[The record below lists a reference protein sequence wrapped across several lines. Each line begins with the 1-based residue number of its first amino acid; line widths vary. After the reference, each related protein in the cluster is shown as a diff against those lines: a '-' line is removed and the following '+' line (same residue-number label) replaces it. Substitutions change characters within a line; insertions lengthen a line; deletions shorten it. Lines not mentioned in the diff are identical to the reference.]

1 MQAATR
7 RARATPQSP
16 RRPRAEGPRLSRI
29 YNFSS
34 GPAMLPEEVLQI
46 AQQELLSWHG
56 RGYSIME
63 TSHRSEEFVAIMTE
77 TEQLLRSLLAIP
89 PNYQVLLLQGGAHLQ
104 FSMVPLNL
112 LGAKFHADY
121 LLTGIWSEKAL
132 QEARR
137 FCNVNVAADNAQN
150 GRKSLP
156 QQREL
161 KLDPGAAYL
170 HYCSNETINGLE
182 FSYVPDAGEVPVVAD
197 MSSHFLSRPL
207 DVGRFGL
214 IYAGAQKNFGPA
226 GLTVVIVREDLVGH
240 CSPRWPTMLDYK
252 THADAHSSYN
262 TPPTYSVYIANLVLK
277 WLQSQGGISGIEQRN
292 IEKAA
297 LLYAA
302 IDKSGF
308 YSNPVEARD
317 RSRMNVPFSLVNP
330 NLDKI
335 FLSEAAERGLVQLK
349 GHRLVGGMRA
359 SIYNAMPVA
368 GVQALVDFMRDFE
381 RRHG

>member
-1 MQAATR
+1 
-7 RARATPQSP
+7 
-16 RRPRAEGPRLSRI
+16 
-29 YNFSS
+29 
-34 GPAMLPEEVLQI
+34 
-46 AQQELLSWHG
+46 
-56 RGYSIME
+56 
-63 TSHRSEEFVAIMTE
+63 
-77 TEQLLRSLLAIP
+77 
-89 PNYQVLLLQGGAHLQ
+89 
-104 FSMVPLNL
+104 MVPLNL

-226 GLTVVIVREDLVGH
+226 GLTVVIVRDDLVGH

-292 IEKAA
+292 IEKSA
-297 LLYAA
+297 LLYSA
-302 IDKSGF
+302 IDGSGF
-308 YSNPVEARD
+308 YSNPIQARD
-317 RSRMNVPFSLVNP
+317 RSRMNVPFSLVEP
-330 NLDKI
+330 EPRQDLSVRGGRTRAGPAEGPSPRWRDASLD
-335 FLSEAAERGLVQLK
+335 L
-349 GHRLVGGMRA
+349 
-359 SIYNAMPVA
+359 
-368 GVQALVDFMRDFE
+368 
-381 RRHG
+381 